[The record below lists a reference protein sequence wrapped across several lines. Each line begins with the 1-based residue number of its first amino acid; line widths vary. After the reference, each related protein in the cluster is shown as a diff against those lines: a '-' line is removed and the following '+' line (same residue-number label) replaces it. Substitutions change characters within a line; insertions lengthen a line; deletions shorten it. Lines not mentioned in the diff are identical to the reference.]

1 MAYRYPIDQRA
12 ADEEALFGGADTE
25 IPALRMLRYLFR
37 RARNQKQYA
46 AAVAALAEA
55 IRMTAPIFPE
65 NGRIAAVLAIA
76 SRIHRSG
83 QP

>member
-55 IRMTAPIFPE
+55 IRMTAPIYPE
-65 NGRIAAVLAIA
+65 NDE
-76 SRIHRSG
+76 
-83 QP
+83 